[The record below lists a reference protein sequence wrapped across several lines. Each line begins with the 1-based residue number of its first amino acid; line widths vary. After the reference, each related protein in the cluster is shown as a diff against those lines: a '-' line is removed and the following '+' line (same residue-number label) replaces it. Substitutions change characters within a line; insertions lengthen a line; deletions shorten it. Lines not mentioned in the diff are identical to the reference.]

1 MWAHLLWPVLENCSA
16 CDAESL
22 AQGPGCY
29 SKSAFRFVSP
39 SADQWTWSESSVQLL
54 KSHSEIPEAY
64 FTYRCPDAL
73 CYGSWKRRPVRS
85 YLHGTVNEHMAK
97 ALEDRNPCTVVAQSG
112 GADPFSGIFGP
123 WVVERF
129 SGCCVAIPL
138 VSRYLCFQ
146 VVHYRIVCEFGR
158 TDTIVWI
165 GFQTDMEFH
174 SRFSSHSSTQSNFY
188 IFKSG
193 PGYIDL

>member
-1 MWAHLLWPVLENCSA
+1 MLKAWLKDLAAIRKVPLDLFLPLPINEHGRNHL
-16 CDAESL
+16 
-22 AQGPGCY
+22 
-29 SKSAFRFVSP
+29 F
-39 SADQWTWSESSVQLL
+39 QLL

-123 WVVERF
+123 
-129 SGCCVAIPL
+129 
-138 VSRYLCFQ
+138 
-146 VVHYRIVCEFGR
+146 
-158 TDTIVWI
+158 
-165 GFQTDMEFH
+165 
-174 SRFSSHSSTQSNFY
+174 
-188 IFKSG
+188 
-193 PGYIDL
+193 